1 MFSPYSCFAGALAE
15 KCHAYAKALHYK
27 EMEFHTNQAGCLES
41 LIAINKQL
49 EQPEAAVGILT
60 YAQQLQSRGATPRV
74 RSSVHSPP

>member
-1 MFSPYSCFAGALAE
+1 MQTLNVCYGGVAVPAGALAQ
-15 KCHAYAKALHYK
+15 KTHAFAKALHYK

-60 YAQQLQSRGATPRV
+60 YAQQLQQKAAIAKV
-74 RSSVHSPP
+74 CD